1 MKERNL
7 ALMGSLMGGLVH
19 NLNTPLMWIMGR
31 AQLIQSRNE
40 RLESLHG
47 LPIEEIAKTK
57 EKNDKDIRSILDGAE
72 KIDSILKPIGYKVQ
86 MVSEGFTSVEIREY
100 LEMELSFFM
109 ADMRFKHE
117 TKREIYMDSRSYYA
131 KVDYNA
137 LSGAVI
143 GIMNMMMTNTDKGR
157 TLRISLEAGVIN
169 LTCPEMKLTDDV
181 QREIDSVCRDLMPV
195 ADIMVDEG
203 QGLKVSIAL
212 RDL

>member
-7 ALMGSLMGGLVH
+7 THMGSLMGGFVH
-19 NLNTPLMWIMGR
+19 NLNTPLMWVMGR

-40 RLESLHG
+40 RLESLQG
-47 LPIEEIAKTK
+47 MPVEEIAKVK
-57 EKNDKDIRSILDGAE
+57 EKNDKDIRSILEGAD
-72 KIDSILKPIGYKVQ
+72 KIDSILKALGFKIQ
-86 MVSEGFTSVEIREY
+86 MVNEGFTSVELREY
-100 LEMELSFFM
+100 LDMELNFLL

-117 TKREIYMDSRSYYA
+117 TKREVHMDSRSYYA

-143 GIMNMMMTNTDKGR
+143 GIINTMMTHTEKNR
-157 TLRISLEAGVIN
+157 TIRISLEAGVIN
-169 LTCPEMKLTDDV
+169 LACPEMKPAEDV
-181 QREIDSVCRDLMPV
+181 KKEIDAVCRDLMPV

-203 QGLKVSIAL
+203 QGLKVSIVL